1 LPEDDPETPR
11 EALMDI
17 TVSIEKEYV
26 LLRPIG
32 RLEATQAS
40 SLTESI
46 QKALREG
53 SPRLILDCTG
63 LSYVA
68 SMGLRCFLL
77 AQKEAQSAG
86 GKLVFFGLNDNVRS
100 VFSVTGFDKIVQ
112 VRTNLEDAL
121 ACLG

>member
-1 LPEDDPETPR
+1 MNV
-11 EALMDI
+11 A
-17 TVSIEKEYV
+17 VSMEKEYT
-26 LLRPIG
+26 LLRLEG
-32 RLEATQAS
+32 RLEATQAAEF
-40 SLTESI
+40 TDGI

-53 SPRLILDCTG
+53 SPNLILDCSG

-77 AQKEAQSAG
+77 AQKGTQAAG

-100 VFSVTGFDKIVQ
+100 VFSLTGFDKIVQ

-121 ACLG
+121 ACLD